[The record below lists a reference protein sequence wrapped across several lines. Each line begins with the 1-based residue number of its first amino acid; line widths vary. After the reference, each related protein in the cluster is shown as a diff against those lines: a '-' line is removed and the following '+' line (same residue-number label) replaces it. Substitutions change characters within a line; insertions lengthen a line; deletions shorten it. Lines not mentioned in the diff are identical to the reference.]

1 MEIIVLFSFVS
12 PSFSFYLIIP
22 LVIIRHILFEI
33 ALPTNLHSNC
43 IIKTSTS
50 NSENVVN
57 EEISFL
63 CCY

>member
-33 ALPTNLHSNC
+33 TLPTNLHSNC